1 MAILISIQFACGI
14 ILKLRLERSS
24 DHQTVKFYVRPDFYL
39 NFNQHSPLLLYLA
52 GSNVENSSCTTC
64 RNFAAEDTDL
74 IHVDVDR
81 ISKVI
86 DIKMIKLKMILF
98 SFHFISKPV
107 NAERRSL
114 YLVVIVALLAASLS
128 NESASFFQQVNNGI
142 YPEM

>member
-1 MAILISIQFACGI
+1 
-14 ILKLRLERSS
+14 
-24 DHQTVKFYVRPDFYL
+24 
-39 NFNQHSPLLLYLA
+39 
-52 GSNVENSSCTTC
+52 
-64 RNFAAEDTDL
+64 
-74 IHVDVDR
+74 
-81 ISKVI
+81 
-86 DIKMIKLKMILF
+86 MIKLKMILF